1 MKKYLYII
9 TTILCLNANSL
20 YSQLLYTENFDNL
33 TVGNLG
39 TDYTG
44 NTPGQN
50 GWYTFSLETQ
60 TNSFFTIVNETNRG
74 KVLDLSTG
82 LTHSEALIALKNNLH
97 NLIANRLPGN
107 DVLSFEIDYFTGS
120 IQPANSTGNVAEI
133 RLSSIGDPLAPTS
146 QSEPLTHAVILKNNG
161 TFLPGGVVD
170 RDGTLPFNT
179 WIKISIYLDYPNKK
193 VYHHIPYLNEVFVGD
208 FLQNKSS
215 ASLIDD
221 YPLSNILIFVT
232 VKNDP
237 NDPKIYTRNRYDD
250 IKITALNAVPPDVIT
265 LSTNE
270 QLSSKFNI
278 YPNPANNIVNIT
290 NSENMSIQQ
299 VIVYDIN
306 GKQLKTQNYDS
317 SQEIKLNVDNLSS
330 GTYMLHI
337 KSDSGTAIKKLIKK

>member
-1 MKKYLYII
+1 
-9 TTILCLNANSL
+9 
-20 YSQLLYTENFDNL
+20 
-33 TVGNLG
+33 
-39 TDYTG
+39 
-44 NTPGQN
+44 
-50 GWYTFSLETQ
+50 
-60 TNSFFTIVNETNRG
+60 
-74 KVLDLSTG
+74 
-82 LTHSEALIALKNNLH
+82 
-97 NLIANRLPGN
+97 
-107 DVLSFEIDYFTGS
+107 
-120 IQPANSTGNVAEI
+120 
-133 RLSSIGDPLAPTS
+133 
-146 QSEPLTHAVILKNNG
+146 
-161 TFLPGGVVD
+161 
-170 RDGTLPFNT
+170 
-179 WIKISIYLDYPNKK
+179 
-193 VYHHIPYLNEVFVGD
+193 
-208 FLQNKSS
+208 
-215 ASLIDD
+215 
-221 YPLSNILIFVT
+221 LIFVT